1 MTGEKGKDHSDTAKE
16 NFVVNIF
23 IILSMVPV
31 YIYLYREMT
40 ARHDLEWTPVNIDCE
55 LRNTTRIGLMRD
67 YVTCSKFTTKPRLYD
82 IFSDFRCPRVVFS
95 WVFFSS

>member
-23 IILSMVPV
+23 IILSMVPD
-31 YIYLYREMT
+31 YIYTEKMT

-55 LRNTTRIGLMRD
+55 LRNTKRIE
-67 YVTCSKFTTKPRLYD
+67 K
-82 IFSDFRCPRVVFS
+82 
-95 WVFFSS
+95 